1 MATTNQATGT
11 IAATN
16 LATEQA
22 QLQRQDERQ
31 TVELC
36 GDERGSRR
44 CILARG
50 HEGDHECHTAI
61 AIHCWK

>member
-1 MATTNQATGT
+1 MATTTQ
-11 IAATN
+11 
-16 LATEQA
+16 ATEQPR
-22 QLQRQDERQ
+22 QQRNQEERQ

-36 GDERGSRR
+36 GDERAGRR

-50 HEGDHECHTAI
+50 HQGDHECHTAI

>member
-1 MATTNQATGT
+1 MATTNQAT
-11 IAATN
+11 
-16 LATEQA
+16 EQPKSHSKED
-22 QLQRQDERQ
+22 RK

-36 GDERGSRR
+36 GDERSHWR

-50 HEGDHECHTAI
+50 HEGEHECHTAI